1 MMKCILPALFFAGVL
16 VACADDRCRPK
27 SDSKVA
33 AVNPR
38 LRHELLDRMNADQN
52 ARKAFV
58 SWCQQHH
65 LNVDP
70 DVDDGHLNLQD
81 KAEHKKL
88 ISAVR
93 KIDAENVQWLKQTV
107 EKQGWPTNSLVGSD
121 GANAAWLLVQH
132 ADADLKFQ
140 RKCLD
145 LMAALPK
152 KEVSQT
158 DFAYL
163 TDRVLLAEGKKQI
176 YGTQLDW
183 IDGKLQPQ
191 PLEDEAN
198 VDKRRAEV
206 GMPPLAEYV
215 KEMREMYIGD
225 SKK

>member
-16 VACADDRCRPK
+16 VACADDSSGPETK
-27 SDSKVA
+27 PQVA
-33 AVNPR
+33 AANPQ
-38 LRHELLDRMNADQN
+38 LRHELLDRMNADQD

-58 SWCQQHH
+58 SWCQEHH
-65 LNVDP
+65 LNVDL
-70 DVDDGHLNLQD
+70 DVDESHLNQQERAD
-81 KAEHKKL
+81 SKRL
-88 ISAVR
+88 IAVVH
-93 KIDAENVQWLKQTV
+93 KIDGENRQWLNQTI

-152 KEVSQT
+152 NEVSQT

-176 YGTQLDW
+176 YGTQFDW

-191 PLEDEAN
+191 PLEDDIN

-206 GMPPLAEYV
+206 GMPPLAEYA